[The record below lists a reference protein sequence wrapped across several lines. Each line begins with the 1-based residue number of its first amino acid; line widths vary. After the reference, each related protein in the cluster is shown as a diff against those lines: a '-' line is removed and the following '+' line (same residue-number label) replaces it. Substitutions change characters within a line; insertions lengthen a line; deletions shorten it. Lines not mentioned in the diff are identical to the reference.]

1 MADNAVLSAGQD
13 PLPCICWASVSRAS
27 MSRSVSISGAS
38 FIGSVPDGPARP
50 AVVSRVLLDLI
61 TVLAQYIW
69 HPLNWAP
76 VRLSLLAKSFDSEF
90 QGEGTGGLP
99 AVHDHDA
106 GRPGSRRKGRTAP

>member
-1 MADNAVLSAGQD
+1 MYLLGQCQPGQYEPVGINQRSQFHRVSAR
-13 PLPCICWASVSRAS
+13 W
-27 MSRSVSISGAS
+27 
-38 FIGSVPDGPARP
+38 PARP